1 LHTRLLSTWHGF
13 RKEGVNTCTNT
24 VNSTDIANRIVEA
37 ILAQKLQPGARLG
50 EQALSMLF
58 DCSRTLVREALMQ
71 LAARGI
77 VTVSSRRGWY
87 VVQPSQAEARETFE
101 ARRVIEM
108 GLIRSAKPMA
118 PAALKRLTEH
128 LKEEQAALA
137 GNDVGQRS
145 YLLGDFHVCLAECL
159 GNQLLADTLR
169 DFTARTTLIAML
181 YQSTHDAHQSCAEHV
196 AIVAALKAGDTA
208 EAERLMDQHIGQV
221 QSALNVQADTDPLAE
236 LRAALSPLGRTAP
249 GTSTAPAAKGSKADS
264 AKPLNP
270 KARKQLTRLAAT
282 AGTDSPTTTPP
293 DTYLGALL

>member
-1 LHTRLLSTWHGF
+1 
-13 RKEGVNTCTNT
+13 

-50 EQALSMLF
+50 EQALSMVF

-87 VVQPSQAEARETFE
+87 VVQPSQAEAREAFE
-101 ARRVIEM
+101 ARRVIET
-108 GLIRSAKPMA
+108 GLIRRTGPLDK
-118 PAALKRLTEH
+118 AAIKRLKQH
-128 LKEEQAALA
+128 LKQEQDALQ

-181 YQSTHDAHQSCAEHV
+181 YQSTHDAVQSCQDHV
-196 AIVAALKAGDTA
+196 AIVEALARGDAAQ
-208 EAERLMDQHIGQV
+208 AERLMEEHIGQV
-221 QSALNVQADTDPLAE
+221 QAALRLAPANDPLADLRE
-236 LRAALSPLGRTAP
+236 ALAPLAPAPRPAQGRAASPKTPASPPPSPPAP
-249 GTSTAPAAKGSKADS
+249 E
-264 AKPLNP
+264 
-270 KARKQLTRLAAT
+270 
-282 AGTDSPTTTPP
+282 
-293 DTYLGALL
+293 TYLGALL

>member
-1 LHTRLLSTWHGF
+1 MHTRLKSSWHGF
-13 RKEGVNTCTNT
+13 RKGGFNTDPNT
-24 VNSTDIANRIVEA
+24 VTSTDIANRIVEA

-87 VVQPSQAEARETFE
+87 VVQPSQAEAREAFE

-108 GLIRSAKPMA
+108 GLIRSAKPMSA
-118 PAALKRLTEH
+118 KALKRLTEH

-196 AIVAALKAGDTA
+196 AIVAALKGGNHA
-208 EAERLMDQHIGQV
+208 EAERLMDLHIGQV

-249 GTSTAPAAKGSKADS
+249 ATSTAPITGSKAGND
-264 AKPLNP
+264 KPSKP
-270 KARKQLTRLAAT
+270 STRKQLTRLAT
-282 AGTDSPTTTPP
+282 TDGTDSPTTNPP

>member
-1 LHTRLLSTWHGF
+1 
-13 RKEGVNTCTNT
+13 

-87 VVQPSQAEARETFE
+87 VVQPSQAEAREAFE

-118 PAALKRLTEH
+118 PTALKRLSDH

-196 AIVAALKAGDTA
+196 AIVAALKSGNHA

-236 LRAALSPLGRTAP
+236 LRAALSPLGRAIPITP
-249 GTSTAPAAKGSKADS
+249 DTGPKAGN
-264 AKPLNP
+264 AKPLAP
-270 KARKQLTRLAAT
+270 HARKRPTRLAAPAT
-282 AGTDSPTTTPP
+282 ATLVAPVTDPTTPP
-293 DTYLGALL
+293 ETYLGALL